1 MFSNATIMRTST
13 LRIKSMYTLL
23 RWQHVWRLL
32 PVRSDYLDPFVA
44 WVKCNNVSC
53 VQVRHV
59 VPFAVDGHQEL
70 LQFPHQEKWTDLQHC
85 E

>member
-1 MFSNATIMRTST
+1 MRAST
-13 LRIKSMYTLL
+13 LRIKSIFTLV
-23 RWQHVWRLL
+23 RWQHVCRPLL
-32 PVRSDYLDPFVA
+32 QLCLSLYTVDPLVA

-70 LQFPHQEKWTDLQHC
+70 LQLPHQEEWTDLQHC

>member
-1 MFSNATIMRTST
+1 MCGGRCYNYVCHYI
-13 LRIKSMYTLL
+13 
-23 RWQHVWRLL
+23 
-32 PVRSDYLDPFVA
+32 DPLVA

-70 LQFPHQEKWTDLQHC
+70 LQLPHQEEWTDLQHC

>member
-1 MFSNATIMRTST
+1 MCGGRCSNYVCHYI
-13 LRIKSMYTLL
+13 
-23 RWQHVWRLL
+23 
-32 PVRSDYLDPFVA
+32 DPLVA
-44 WVKCNNVSC
+44 WVKFNNVSC

-70 LQFPHQEKWTDLQHC
+70 LQFPHQEEWTDLQHC